1 MRRRWIFYLTWAALF
16 VVALSSGVDI
26 LFYVSYLVLFLVGAT
41 YYWTRGSVSSMRV
54 KRDVSVGYVHV
65 GDEVELTYE
74 LRNES
79 RFGRIWLEVYE
90 ESNWPEPLPGRVL
103 SIGGHVTKRWK
114 VNVPALRRGRFHLG
128 PVVVRSGDPFG
139 IFSAEQRARH
149 DALVLVYPRIL
160 PLPYWTLPGSILEGN
175 VLTGRRSLQA
185 TSMVMGIRDYR
196 PGDAFNHIHWRS
208 SARHRNLQ
216 VKEFELDRTSDLW
229 IFLDLERRWH
239 RGDGER
245 STEER
250 AVTIA
255 ASVIA
260 KALHEHRSVG
270 LVVSGRGTGVF
281 HPDRGTRQS
290 GKLMQY
296 LAEAS
301 AGGARTVG
309 ETLVEV
315 VPRLRRGASA
325 LVITPSLDRSWIR
338 PVHALR
344 DAGIRSQTVIVTHE
358 GFGEAE
364 RTQLNVILADL
375 LVVGIP
381 HAVATAELPISEL
394 FHERGAGTERPRT
407 AATAATKFDERGDYP
422 RAATARA

>member
-1 MRRRWIFYLTWAALF
+1 MRRRWLFYLAWGALF

-26 LFYVSYLVLFLVGAT
+26 LFYVAYLVLFLVAAT
-41 YYWTRGSVSSMRV
+41 YYWTRASVSSMRV

-65 GDEVELTYE
+65 GDEIELTYE
-74 LRNES
+74 LRNVS

-103 SIGGHVTKRWK
+103 SIGGNVTKRWK

-149 DALVLVYPRIL
+149 DALVLVYPRVV
-160 PLPYWTLPGSILEGN
+160 PLPWWTLPGSLLEGN

-196 PGDAFNHIHWRS
+196 PGDAFNHIHWRT
-208 SARHRNLQ
+208 SARHRTLQ
-216 VKEFELDRTSDLW
+216 VKEFELDRTADLW
-229 IFLDLERRWH
+229 IFLDLERQWH

-260 KALHEHRSVG
+260 KALREHRSVG
-270 LVVSGRGTGVF
+270 LVTSGRGTGLF
-281 HPDRGTRQS
+281 HPDRGPKQS

-296 LAEAS
+296 LAEVA
-301 AGGARTVG
+301 AGGSHPMG
-309 ETLVEV
+309 ETIVETQ
-315 VPRLRRGASA
+315 PRLRRGASA
-325 LVITPSLDRSWIR
+325 LVITPSLDRTLIR
-338 PVHALR
+338 PIHAMR
-344 DAGIRSQTVIVTHE
+344 DSGVRTQAVFVADE
-358 GFGEAE
+358 GLLEAE
-364 RTQLNVILADL
+364 RAQLN
-375 LVVGIP
+375 GII
-381 HAVATAELPISEL
+381 AELLMVGVPTAVCTADVPISEL
-394 FHERGAGTERPRT
+394 FHERAK
-407 AATAATKFDERGDYP
+407 ASA
-422 RAATARA
+422 